1 MAAYSLKFVYCYENL
16 CLLSSIIYPNVT
28 TGHEIFFFFK
38 IILGFNEKEKDRV
51 IWGIEMS
58 VISKRVILLL

>member
-1 MAAYSLKFVYCYENL
+1 MAAYSLKFVYCYENF

-28 TGHEIFFFFK
+28 TGHEIFFFK

-51 IWGIEMS
+51 I
-58 VISKRVILLL
+58 